1 MIEVT
6 RLNGS
11 IFFLNPDMILSME
24 ATPDTVITLTN
35 GEKLVV
41 RDSPEMI
48 IDRFVAFKR
57 RIVSELPI
65 VTPYDAERF
74 TR

>member
-11 IFFLNPDMILSME
+11 IFFLNPDMILSLE
-24 ATPDTVITLTN
+24 ATPDTVVTLTN

-41 RDSPEMI
+41 RDSPEAI

-65 VTPYDAERF
+65 ITAYDAERF
-74 TR
+74 TH

>member
-11 IFFLNPDMILSME
+11 IFFINPDMILSME
-24 ATPDTVITLTN
+24 ATPDTIITLTN

-41 RDSPEMI
+41 KDTPEQI
-48 IDRFVAFKR
+48 IDRFVLFKR
-57 RIVSELPI
+57 RIVSELPVI
-65 VTPYDAERF
+65 TAYDAERF
-74 TR
+74 TH